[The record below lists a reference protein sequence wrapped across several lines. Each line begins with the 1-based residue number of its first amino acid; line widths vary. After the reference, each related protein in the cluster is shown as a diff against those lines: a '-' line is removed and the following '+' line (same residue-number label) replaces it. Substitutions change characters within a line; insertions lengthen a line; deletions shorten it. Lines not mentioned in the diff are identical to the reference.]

1 MREGSA
7 GRRGHLS
14 SVLPLFL
21 SPLYV
26 FRGAQSS
33 DLRGGQQQSLTD
45 ECFLNISCAHQKR
58 VCLCVFVFEKGGRS
72 PGGSGGVSVTQSGC
86 DHCQAHE
93 NGVRERERRRVEME
107 ERQHK
112 DEKSSVLPVT

>member
-58 VCLCVFVFEKGGRS
+58 VCLCVFVFDTLNPHLIVHVMHSIILLYCCFDVQQCSAK
-72 PGGSGGVSVTQSGC
+72 T
-86 DHCQAHE
+86 
-93 NGVRERERRRVEME
+93 
-107 ERQHK
+107 K
-112 DEKSSVLPVT
+112 LF